1 MASDRNKRRG
11 SRAGDDMP
19 AGGSFNIPHVV
30 LNHPNYL
37 RMSAYGKALLND
49 LGAQYNGYNNGYL
62 CASWKVML
70 ARGWSSSHTLRKATL
85 ELEHYR
91 LIVRTQQ
98 GDFTNK
104 PNLHAFTWRKIDYI
118 AGKPPLLLDSTLR
131 ASDCWRAEQSE
142 FQMPDPVPRKGSE
155 RLRDAA

>member
-11 SRAGDDMP
+11 ARAGDDMP

-30 LNHPNYL
+30 LNHANYL
-37 RMSAYGKALLND
+37 RASLQARALLND

-62 CASWKVML
+62 CASWRLMKD
-70 ARGWSSSHTLRKATL
+70 RGWNSSHTLRKATL
-85 ELEHYR
+85 ELEHYG

-104 PNLHAFTWRKIDYI
+104 ANLHAFTWRKIDEI
-118 AGKPPLLLDSTLR
+118 AGKPLLLEKTLR
-131 ASDCWRAEQSE
+131 APDTWREDRPE
-142 FQMPDPVPRKGSE
+142 FEMPEPMPRKGAA
-155 RLRDAA
+155 RLKEAA